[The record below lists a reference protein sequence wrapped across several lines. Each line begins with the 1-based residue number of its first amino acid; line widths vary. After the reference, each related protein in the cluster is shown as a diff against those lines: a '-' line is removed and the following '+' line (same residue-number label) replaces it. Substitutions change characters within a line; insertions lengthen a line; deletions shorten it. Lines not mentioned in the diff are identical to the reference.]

1 MVDPLIGRLN
11 VNNDALLM
19 ENEIV
24 KIEAVVQRCY
34 VKKLILE
41 IS

>member
-24 KIEAVVQRCY
+24 KVEVVVQRCY